1 MNLKIWGCQTTLL
14 LSGTQKT
21 RVAQALVKS
30 IQHFAGVQLTV
41 NWTLHYRE
49 LQEPLIPWEVV
60 ASLYSAIQEP
70 NAQTKLDRMSESLS
84 NMPVAHHGTLVILI
98 QHLKKVM
105 DCDQKTDINNMAITF
120 GPNLMWAPLKLQSA
134 NTTVTIQKQQMVIKG
149 LLENANYLFDISD
162 ESRHSSRASL

>member
-1 MNLKIWGCQTTLL
+1 MCHSGLNQRCLHPSWSTQIVFQVSLKYVTQVSIWTDSFQTVL
-14 LSGTQKT
+14 
-21 RVAQALVKS
+21 
-30 IQHFAGVQLTV
+30 
-41 NWTLHYRE
+41 YRE

-60 ASLYSAIQEP
+60 TSLFSAIQQP

-84 NMPVAHHGTLVILI
+84 IMPLAHHGTLVILI

-105 DCDQKTDINNMAITF
+105 DYDPKTDINNMAITF

-149 LLENANYLFDISD
+149 LLENANDLFELSD
-162 ESRHSSRASL
+162 RSRRSSRVSV

>member
-1 MNLKIWGCQTTLL
+1 M
-14 LSGTQKT
+14 
-21 RVAQALVKS
+21 
-30 IQHFAGVQLTV
+30 
-41 NWTLHYRE
+41 
-49 LQEPLIPWEVV
+49 

-84 NMPVAHHGTLVILI
+84 NMPLAHHGTLVILI

-134 NTTVTIQKQQMVIKG
+134 NTAVAIQKQQMVIKG

-162 ESRHSSRASL
+162 KSRRSSRVSV

>member
-1 MNLKIWGCQTTLL
+1 MEYAAKCQTLL
-14 LSGTQKT
+14 
-21 RVAQALVKS
+21 
-30 IQHFAGVQLTV
+30 
-41 NWTLHYRE
+41 YRE

-60 ASLYSAIQEP
+60 ASLFSAIQEP

-84 NMPVAHHGTLVILI
+84 NMPLAHHGTLVILI

-134 NTTVTIQKQQMVIKG
+134 NTAVAIQKQQMVIKG

-162 ESRHSSRASL
+162 KCKVGDPGGVHPDPYST